1 MLFIPIKF
9 KTYVQL
15 SPSEL
20 DSKYQERIYEKVR
33 AVYEGTCTKFG
44 YIKPNSIDIVKR
56 SCGSFVKQHFNGAIR
71 FDLICRGEVC
81 NPVQGSIVT
90 AIVKNKNLLGIL
102 AESTMEL
109 DGENIPILDIIVP
122 INSAGIISD
131 VFLDS
136 ISIGDTVD
144 IEVMGKKYQIKDKKI
159 SIIGRVIVMKGE
171 TNIADDEDV
180 QSRGDDVEE
189 NNDFNLN
196 DEILDDDEEDD
207 DEEED
212 DDGDVVPVKKSPV
225 EEQDSEDDD
234 DEDDDEE
241 AEFSGEDFYEEDVED
256 VDADVDADDF

>member
-44 YIKPNSIDIVKR
+44 YIKPKSIDIVKR

-109 DGENIPILDIIVP
+109 DGDILPILDIIVP

-131 VFLDS
+131 VSLDS

-159 SIIGRVIVMKGE
+159 SIIGRVIVMKGNEKIPSNEDAQSQAGGDVEDE
-171 TNIADDEDV
+171 TGFYHEDDGEDEDGDDED
-180 QSRGDDVEE
+180 GDTTVK
-189 NNDFNLN
+189 NDS
-196 DEILDDDEEDD
+196 DEEDE
-207 DEEED
+207 DEEDED
-212 DDGDVVPVKKSPV
+212 
-225 EEQDSEDDD
+225 DSEDIYDD
-234 DEDDDEE
+234 
-241 AEFSGEDFYEEDVED
+241 ED
-256 VDADVDADDF
+256 VDADADVDDVDVDADADADADDF